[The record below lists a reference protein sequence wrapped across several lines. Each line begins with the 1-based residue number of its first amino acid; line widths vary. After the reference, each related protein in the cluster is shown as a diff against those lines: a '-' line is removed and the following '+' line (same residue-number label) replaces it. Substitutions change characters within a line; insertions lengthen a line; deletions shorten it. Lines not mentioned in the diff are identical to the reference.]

1 MDNLKFFQCIGK
13 GAFGEVF
20 MTKKEGIKEPFATK
34 IVHKKIL
41 TNDKLMNYLK
51 KEIQILMEIQHENI
65 VKLFEVIENKDSFFL
80 VMELCNGGDLSK
92 CLEKYKEKYNK
103 PFTEEIVQYLMKQ
116 IVTAI
121 KYCHNKKILHRD
133 IKPENILIKFNSKED
148 IKNIDMLKS
157 KVKIIDFGF
166 ARYLPDSESASTIVG
181 SPVYMDPGML
191 EKYSKL
197 KKREKANNYS
207 YNEKVDIWS
216 LGIICYEMIIG
227 APPFIANNLEGL
239 LNDEKKGKYS
249 LPTNL
254 SKELVSFINGMLRY
268 DLNKRLS
275 IESLYQH
282 EFLNKPY
289 NELTKINVSYKDK
302 MEFDIKSSVWNI
314 FNEEK
319 NLIDDSDKNPS
330 SPKKIIIEGG
340 KIAHPLIPTISVN
353 DEIDEESESD
363 NENDNHNHNQN
374 HNDED
379 KIDREYL
386 KAFDAM
392 NDDFIYIEP
401 LLIPFVPGH
410 DPNIVTKVTEKY
422 KDIFELM

>member
-1 MDNLKFFQCIGK
+1 MILGNLKFFQCIGK
-13 GAFGEVF
+13 GTYGEVY
-20 MTKKEGIKEPFATK
+20 MTKKGEIKEPFATK
-34 IVHKKIL
+34 IVHKRIL
-41 TNDKLMNYLK
+41 KNDKLKDSLK
-51 KEIQILMEIQHENI
+51 KEIEILRDIKHENI
-65 VKLFEVIENKDSFFL
+65 VKLYEVKENNDSFFL
-80 VMELCNGGDLSK
+80 VMELCNGGSLSK

-103 PFTEEIVQYLMKQ
+103 PFSEEIVQYLMKQ

-121 KYCHNKKILHRD
+121 KYCHSKKILHRD
-133 IKPENILIKFNSKED
+133 IKPDNILIKFNSEQEKN
-148 IKNIDMLKS
+148 NIDMLKS
-157 KVKIIDFGF
+157 TVKIIDFGF
-166 ARYLPDSESASTIVG
+166 ARYLPDSEYASTVVG
-181 SPVYMDPGML
+181 SPAYMDPGLL
-191 EKYSKL
+191 EKYLKL
-197 KKREKANNYS
+197 KNKEKTNNYT

-227 APPFIANNLEGL
+227 TLPFHSNNVDGL

-275 IESLYQH
+275 IDALYKH
-282 EFLNKPY
+282 VFLNKPY
-289 NELTKINVSYKDK
+289 NEFSKINVSYKGK
-302 MEFDIKSSVWNI
+302 MEFDINSSIWNI

-319 NLIDDSDKNPS
+319 DLIDN
-330 SPKKIIIEGG
+330 EEG
-340 KIAHPLIPTISVN
+340 KIAHPIIPTISVN
-353 DEIDEESESD
+353 GENEEEIDS
-363 NENDNHNHNQN
+363 
-374 HNDED
+374 D
-379 KIDREYL
+379 KIDSEYL

-410 DPNIVTKVTEKY
+410 DPNVVTKVTENY

>member
-1 MDNLKFFQCIGK
+1 MDNFKFFLKLGK
-13 GAFGEVF
+13 GSFGEVF
-20 MTKKEGIKEPFATK
+20 LTKKKGIKEPFATK
-34 IVHKKIL
+34 IVPKKIL
-41 TNDKLMNYLK
+41 TNNKLMDYLK

-65 VKLFEVIENKDSFFL
+65 VKLYEVIENKDSFFL
-80 VMELCNGGDLSK
+80 VMEYCNGGDLSK
-92 CLEKYKEKYNK
+92 CLEKYKEKYNR
-103 PFTEEIVQYLMKQ
+103 PFSEEIVQYLMKQ

-121 KYCHNKKILHRD
+121 KYCHSKKILHRD
-133 IKPENILIKFNSKED
+133 IKPENILIKFNSKKD
-148 IKNIDMLKS
+148 IENIDLLKS

-166 ARYLPDSESASTIVG
+166 ARYLPDSEFATTVVG
-181 SPVYMDPGML
+181 SPAYMDPVLL
-191 EKYSKL
+191 EKYSKI
-197 KKREKANNYS
+197 KNREKPKKYS

-227 APPFIANNLEGL
+227 APPFNSNNLEGL

-289 NELTKINVSYKDK
+289 NELSKLNVSYKDK
-302 MEFDIKSSVWNI
+302 MEFDIKSSIWNI

-319 NLIDDSDKNPS
+319 DLIDDTDKNPS

-353 DEIDEESESD
+353 DEIEEESESD
-363 NENDNHNHNQN
+363 NEKHNHK
-374 HNDED
+374 DED

-410 DPNIVTKVTEKY
+410 DPNIVTKVTENY

>member
-1 MDNLKFFQCIGK
+1 MDNFKFFLKLGK
-13 GAFGEVF
+13 GSFGEVF
-20 MTKKEGIKEPFATK
+20 LTKKKGIKEPFATK
-34 IVHKKIL
+34 IVPKKIL
-41 TNDKLMNYLK
+41 TNNKLMDYLK

-65 VKLFEVIENKDSFFL
+65 VKLYEVIENKDSFFL
-80 VMELCNGGDLSK
+80 VMEYCNGGDLSK
-92 CLEKYKEKYNK
+92 CLEKYKEKYNR
-103 PFTEEIVQYLMKQ
+103 PFSEEIVQYLMKQ

-121 KYCHNKKILHRD
+121 KYCHSKKILHRD
-133 IKPENILIKFNSKED
+133 IKPENILIKFNSKKD
-148 IKNIDMLKS
+148 IENIDLLKS

-166 ARYLPDSESASTIVG
+166 ARYLPDSEFATTVVG
-181 SPVYMDPGML
+181 SPAYMDPVLL
-191 EKYSKL
+191 EKYSKI
-197 KKREKANNYS
+197 KNREKPKKYS

-227 APPFIANNLEGL
+227 APPFNSNNLEGL

-249 LPTNL
+249 LPTSL

-289 NELTKINVSYKDK
+289 NELSKLNVSYKDK
-302 MEFDIKSSVWNI
+302 MEFDIKSSIWNI

-319 NLIDDSDKNPS
+319 DLIDDTDKNPS

-353 DEIDEESESD
+353 DEIEEESESD
-363 NENDNHNHNQN
+363 NEKHNHK
-374 HNDED
+374 DED

-410 DPNIVTKVTEKY
+410 DPNIVTKVTENY

>member
-1 MDNLKFFQCIGK
+1 MDNLKFYESLGK
-13 GAFGEVF
+13 GNYGEVF
-20 MTKKEGIKEPFATK
+20 MTKKEGIEEQFATK
-34 IVHKKIL
+34 IVDKNIL

-51 KEIQILMEIQHENI
+51 KEIQILKEIKHENI
-65 VKLFEVIENKDSFFL
+65 VKLFEVKENKDSFFL

-103 PFTEEIVQYLMKQ
+103 SFSEEIVQYLMKQ

-121 KYCHNKKILHRD
+121 KYCHSKKILHRD

-166 ARYLPDSESASTIVG
+166 ARYLPDSEYASTVVG
-181 SPVYMDPGML
+181 SPAYMDPGLL
-191 EKYSKL
+191 EKYLKL
-197 KKREKANNYS
+197 KNKEKTNNYT

-227 APPFIANNLEGL
+227 TLPFHSNNVDGL

-275 IESLYQH
+275 IDALYKH
-282 EFLNKPY
+282 VFLNKPY
-289 NELTKINVSYKDK
+289 NEFSKINVGCGGTT
-302 MEFDIKSSVWNI
+302 EFDVNSSIWNI

-319 NLIDDSDKNPS
+319 VLIKN
-330 SPKKIIIEGG
+330 EEG
-340 KIAHPLIPTISVN
+340 KIAHPIIPTISVN
-353 DEIDEESESD
+353 GENEEEIDS
-363 NENDNHNHNQN
+363 
-374 HNDED
+374 D
-379 KIDREYL
+379 KIDSEYL

-410 DPNIVTKVTEKY
+410 DPNVVTKVTENY

>member
-1 MDNLKFFQCIGK
+1 MDNFKFFLKLGK
-13 GAFGEVF
+13 GSFGEVF
-20 MTKKEGIKEPFATK
+20 LTKKKGIKEPFATK
-34 IVHKKIL
+34 IVPKKIL
-41 TNDKLMNYLK
+41 TNNKLMDYLK

-65 VKLFEVIENKDSFFL
+65 VKLYEVIENKDSFFL
-80 VMELCNGGDLSK
+80 VMEYCNGGDLSK
-92 CLEKYKEKYNK
+92 CLEKYKEKYNR
-103 PFTEEIVQYLMKQ
+103 PFSEEIVQYLMKQ

-121 KYCHNKKILHRD
+121 KYCHSKKILHRD
-133 IKPENILIKFNSKED
+133 IKPENILIKFNSKKD
-148 IKNIDMLKS
+148 IENIDLLKS

-166 ARYLPDSESASTIVG
+166 ARYLPDSEFATTVVG
-181 SPVYMDPGML
+181 SPAYMDPVLL
-191 EKYSKL
+191 EKYSKI
-197 KKREKANNYS
+197 KNREKPKKYS

-227 APPFIANNLEGL
+227 APPFNSNNLEGL

-289 NELTKINVSYKDK
+289 NELSKLNVSYKDK
-302 MEFDIKSSVWNI
+302 MEFDIKSSIWNI

-319 NLIDDSDKNPS
+319 DLIVK
-330 SPKKIIIEGG
+330 EEG

-353 DEIDEESESD
+353 DEIEEESESD
-363 NENDNHNHNQN
+363 NEKHNHK
-374 HNDED
+374 DED

-401 LLIPFVPGH
+401 LMIPFVPGH
-410 DPNIVTKVTEKY
+410 DPNVVTKITENY
-422 KDIFELM
+422 KDTFELM

>member
-1 MDNLKFFQCIGK
+1 
-13 GAFGEVF
+13 V
-20 MTKKEGIKEPFATK
+20 
-34 IVHKKIL
+34 
-41 TNDKLMNYLK
+41 
-51 KEIQILMEIQHENI
+51 
-65 VKLFEVIENKDSFFL
+65 
-80 VMELCNGGDLSK
+80 
-92 CLEKYKEKYNK
+92 
-103 PFTEEIVQYLMKQ
+103 KQ

-121 KYCHNKKILHRD
+121 KYCHSKKILHRD
-133 IKPENILIKFNSKED
+133 IKPDNILIKFNSEQEKN
-148 IKNIDMLKS
+148 NIDMLKS
-157 KVKIIDFGF
+157 TVKIIDFGF
-166 ARYLPDSESASTIVG
+166 ARYLPESESASTVVG
-181 SPVYMDPGML
+181 SPAYMDPGIL
-191 EKYSKL
+191 EKLSKL
-197 KKREKANNYS
+197 KKKIKCNYT

-227 APPFIANNLEGL
+227 TLPFNSNNLEAL

-289 NELTKINVSYKDK
+289 NELSKLNVSYKDK
-302 MEFDIKSSVWNI
+302 MEFDIKSSIWNI

-319 NLIDDSDKNPS
+319 DLIDDTDKNPS

-363 NENDNHNHNQN
+363 KENYNDKVN

-401 LLIPFVPGH
+401 LFIPFVPGQ
-410 DPNIVTKVTEKY
+410 DPNVVTKVTENY
-422 KDIFELM
+422 KDIFN